1 MFGRPQTAPQTEQTP
16 FTPRSAYGISK
27 LASYHIVRNYR
38 DDFGMYCAVGILYNH
53 ESPRRPREFVTRK
66 ITAAA
71 AEIKAGLRQTVEVG
85 DLDAKRDWGFAP
97 DYVKAMRAIIRLPEP
112 SDYVVSTGVLHSVRD
127 ICQVAFSHL
136 GLDWNNHV
144 RVNPA
149 YGRIETQVP
158 LLGCSDKIHRE
169 TGWQP
174 VTSFEMMIRLMVD
187 ADFERVS
194 HMAS

>member
-1 MFGRPQTAPQTEQTP
+1 
-16 FTPRSAYGISK
+16 
-27 LASYHIVRNYR
+27 
-38 DDFGMYCAVGILYNH
+38 
-53 ESPRRPREFVTRK
+53 
-66 ITAAA
+66 
-71 AEIKAGLRQTVEVG
+71 
-85 DLDAKRDWGFAP
+85 
-97 DYVKAMRAIIRLPEP
+97 
-112 SDYVVSTGVLHSVRD
+112 VRD

-136 GLDWNNHV
+136 GLDWNYHV